1 MNASPLLSVRHLRV
15 EIPTRHSPLIAL
27 DDVSFDIARG
37 EILGFVGESGA
48 GKSLTGMAVLGLLDP
63 PAHVASGQI
72 IFDGEAI
79 QALPPARMRALR
91 GRRIA
96 AVFQD
101 PLLSLNP
108 LLTVGDQLIETLCTH
123 LPLTAAEARERA
135 VDWLRRV
142 GIPSPAERVD
152 AYPHQFSGGM
162 RQRIAIAIGLAC
174 RPRLLIADEPTTALD
189 VTVQAGIL
197 ALLDE
202 LRRESDL
209 AVLFITHDLGVLS
222 SLTQRAYVF
231 YAGRAMESGPTGR
244 VLTAP
249 RHPYTDWSGSP
260 TQNTFL

>member
-96 AVFQD
+96 AVF
-101 PLLSLNP
+101 
-108 LLTVGDQLIETLCTH
+108 
-123 LPLTAAEARERA
+123 
-135 VDWLRRV
+135 
-142 GIPSPAERVD
+142 
-152 AYPHQFSGGM
+152 
-162 RQRIAIAIGLAC
+162 
-174 RPRLLIADEPTTALD
+174 
-189 VTVQAGIL
+189 
-197 ALLDE
+197 
-202 LRRESDL
+202 
-209 AVLFITHDLGVLS
+209 
-222 SLTQRAYVF
+222 
-231 YAGRAMESGPTGR
+231 
-244 VLTAP
+244 
-249 RHPYTDWSGSP
+249 
-260 TQNTFL
+260 